1 MDRPRAVLTRQEP
14 DAQQRLHVRL
24 NMALHIRFRLSKT
37 RRDLGRAA
45 LCHMEQLQAPHLP
58 FLGFKIRNAEGRGI
72 VSTKV
77 G

>member
-1 MDRPRAVLTRQEP
+1 M
-14 DAQQRLHVRL
+14 RL

>member
-1 MDRPRAVLTRQEP
+1 MYLDLS
-14 DAQQRLHVRL
+14 
-24 NMALHIRFRLSKT
+24 LHIRFRLSKT

-45 LCHMEQLQAPHLP
+45 LCHVEQLQAPHLP